1 MFFLREKLRDEMVKR
16 KREVEVCVLIRSHMK
31 VSGEPGMAVA
41 QFLNCHYDIHD
52 FAVIQFYMFKVVH
65 LVWTFWTFSTASKS

>member
-31 VSGEPGMAVA
+31 VNGEPGMAVA

-65 LVWTFWTFSTASKS
+65 LVWTFWTFSTASRS